1 MCDFPYTVYAKNV
14 STSSSLL
21 IVWLHFK
28 FTTNLFFLITRKPIV
43 AIKYPIL
50 VCKIKNGS
58 PEIKNILPNQRL
70 CIQFCRTSSM
80 KYNINIALNLFEYK

>member
-1 MCDFPYTVYAKNV
+1 MCHFPVHCIRQKL

-28 FTTNLFFLITRKPIV
+28 LTTNLFFLITRKPIV

-58 PEIKNILPNQRL
+58 REKKTYCLIKGYA
-70 CIQFCRTSSM
+70 FSS
-80 KYNINIALNLFEYK
+80 IGQLV